1 MTNWKLKGMRH
12 CCLIHLPY
20 SLTDVMFVC
29 ELDVDAILGNIAS
42 TSGSQTNIT
51 SVRNLLVNL
60 NDKLTASY
68 QTNNPLKRLCQTLQ
82 KEL

>member
-1 MTNWKLKGMRH
+1 MRH

-20 SLTDVMFVC
+20 FLTDVMFVC
-29 ELDVDAILGNIAS
+29 EPNVDAILGNIAS

-68 QTNNPLKRLCQTLQ
+68 QTNNSLKRLCQTLQ